1 MCARKIV
8 IAEIFVLVRGEMKAP
23 FILFFSRLLSL
34 KSGSNSRILLFFM
47 CVEKQLHHV
56 SKPSVQVKD
65 GLQEVPLS
73 SS

>member
-1 MCARKIV
+1 
-8 IAEIFVLVRGEMKAP
+8 MKAP
-23 FILFFSRLLSL
+23 FILFFARLLSL

>member
-1 MCARKIV
+1 
-8 IAEIFVLVRGEMKAP
+8 MKA
-23 FILFFSRLLSL
+23 FSVLFFSRLLSL
-34 KSGSNSRILLFFM
+34 KSSSNSRILLFFM

-65 GLQEVPLS
+65 GLREVPLS